1 MRPLVCILFTFLFVK
16 CGVDRSPKLKFF
28 MDTAAKPAS
37 AASSLVSSTFS
48 VGGTVS
54 GLNGTLSLSL
64 NGTAESFSADGTY
77 SFSSKLSAGTAYAV
91 SIASYPTGQNC
102 TAANSSGTITANVSN
117 VNITCGTGNQYGSL
131 VGGTIINTLNLTG
144 SLSTVSSGALYAGLN
159 GITTDG
165 ASLYLAVSTNH
176 TILKYDLSSG
186 STTLLAGQSGVSG
199 GTDGTL
205 TSATFN
211 VPANLVYYSGYLY
224 VAEYTGGSIRKLD
237 IAGNSVTTLQ
247 SGLTGPYGLTALNG
261 NLYVGTVGIIK
272 KIDLSTNTI
281 SNFIGNGVTGF
292 QDGTG
297 PGAKI
302 QDSGGFSGGL
312 ATDGTDLFLGDM
324 GNCAVRKITEAG
336 VITTIAGS
344 APPAVI
350 CTVTDATGTSAR
362 MNGID
367 GIISDGTNLY
377 FAEANNHVI
386 RKITLSTLAVTSFAG
401 TMNTSGFVD
410 GVYGTGR
417 LNAPAMLTSDGAR
430 LYIADIGN
438 NALRKV
444 D

>member
-1 MRPLVCILFTFLFVK
+1 MKRIFCILFFSFFLQ
-16 CGVDRSPKLKFF
+16 CSVDRSPKLKFL
-28 MDTAAKPAS
+28 MDTSSKSAA
-37 AASSLVSSTFS
+37 AASSLALSSFS
-48 VGGTVS
+48 VGGTVFGLS
-54 GLNGTLSLSL
+54 GIISVSL
-64 NGTAESFSADGTY
+64 NGTAESISSNGSYT
-77 SFSSKLSAGTAYAV
+77 FSSKLNSGTAYSV
-91 SIASYPTGQNC
+91 SIVSYPTGQNC
-102 TAANSSGTITANVSN
+102 TLTNSSGTITANVSN
-117 VNITCGTGNQYGSL
+117 VDISCSTGNQYGAL

-144 SLSTVSSGALYAGLN
+144 NLTTISSGVMYSGLN

-165 ASLYLAVSTNH
+165 SFLYLAVSTNH

-199 GTDGTL
+199 GIDGSL
-205 TSATFN
+205 TGSTFD

-224 VAEYTGGSIRKLD
+224 VADYAGGRIRKLD
-237 IAGNSVTTLQ
+237 ISGNSVSTLQ

-261 NLYVGTVGIIK
+261 NLYIGTAGIIK

-297 PGAKI
+297 SGAKI

-344 APPAVI
+344 APPTVV
-350 CTVTDATGTSAR
+350 CTVTDGTGTSAR

-386 RKITLSTLAVTSFAG
+386 RKITLSTMAVTSFAG
-401 TMNTSGFVD
+401 TMSTSGFVD

-417 LNAPAMLTSDGAR
+417 LNAPAMLTSDGAG

>member
-1 MRPLVCILFTFLFVK
+1 MN
-16 CGVDRSPKLKFF
+16 G
-28 MDTAAKPAS
+28 
-37 AASSLVSSTFS
+37 S
-48 VGGTVS
+48 V
-54 GLNGTLSLSL
+54 SLSL

-77 SFSSKLSAGTAYAV
+77 SFSSKLSSGTAYTV
-91 SIASYPTGQNC
+91 SISSYPAGQNC
-102 TAANSSGTITANVSN
+102 TAANSSGTISANVSN
-117 VNITCGTGNQYGSL
+117 ANITCSTGNQYGSL
-131 VGGTIINTLNLTG
+131 VGGTILNTLNLSG
-144 SLSTVSSGALYAGLN
+144 SLSTVSNGALYAGLN

-165 ASLYLAVSTNH
+165 SFLYLAVSTNH

-199 GTDGTL
+199 AADGTL
-205 TSATFN
+205 TGSTFN

-224 VAEYTGGSIRKLD
+224 VAEYGGGRIRKLD
-237 IAGNSVTTLQ
+237 LTGNSVSTLQ

-261 NLYVGTVGIIK
+261 NLYVGTAGIIK
-272 KIDLSTNTI
+272 KIDLSANTI

-297 PGAKI
+297 SGAKI

-344 APPAVI
+344 APPTVV
-350 CTVTDATGTSAR
+350 CTVTDGTGTSAR

-386 RKITLSTLAVTSFAG
+386 RKITLSTMAVTSFAG

-410 GVYGTGR
+410 GVYGTGK